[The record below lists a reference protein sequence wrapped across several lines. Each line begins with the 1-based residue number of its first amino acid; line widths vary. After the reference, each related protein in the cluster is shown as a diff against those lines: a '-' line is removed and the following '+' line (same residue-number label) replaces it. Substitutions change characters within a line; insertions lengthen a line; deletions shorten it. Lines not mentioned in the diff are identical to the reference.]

1 MKKQIVKLAYAL
13 EIEHEGILKAF
24 KERIS
29 FLEKMYKNDD
39 DYEDYSE
46 IRKLICNVDAILDHI
61 SWTLMYKGYEESEER
76 EEVSKLIV
84 EQLRKCADKLEKNI

>member
-1 MKKQIVKLAYAL
+1 MEKEIVKMLYAL
-13 EIEHEGILKAF
+13 EMEQKGILKAF
-24 KERIS
+24 KKRIS
-29 FLEKMYKNDD
+29 FLEKIYKNDD
-39 DYEDYSE
+39 DEDYSE
-46 IRKLICNVDAILDHI
+46 IRKLICNVNAILDHI

>member
-1 MKKQIVKLAYAL
+1 MEEKIVKITYGL
-13 EIEHEGILKAF
+13 EIEHEGILRAF
-24 KERIS
+24 KKKIS

-39 DYEDYSE
+39 DEDYSE
-46 IRKLICNVDAILDHI
+46 IRKLICNVDAILNHI

>member
-1 MKKQIVKLAYAL
+1 MEKEIVKISYGL

-24 KERIS
+24 KKRIS
-29 FLEKMYKNDD
+29 LLEKMYKNDD
-39 DYEDYSE
+39 DEDYSE